1 MAILNSIRKRGVF
14 LIIIIAL
21 ALFAF
26 VLDGV
31 INSKTSGGGGEFE
44 NTVAVINGKEL
55 SREDF
60 MGKVENQQRQL
71 GPSSNTA
78 RAVQMVWDRE
88 LRSVLMEQQT
98 EALGMTVSQEEIN
111 QQLALVLANNPT
123 FQDENG
129 LYSEARMI
137 EYVASIQG
145 NDAASRQQL
154 QAWNDFIESTR
165 DGILQNNY
173 MNMVRGGLA
182 STISE
187 GEQQYR
193 FENDKVNIEY
203 AYIPYT
209 KVADDDIIISNAE
222 IEKYIRDNA
231 KQFEVDPLVD
241 IQYVKFDEE
250 PSSEDIEASRTDI
263 TARIAA
269 FDGAED
275 VTAYVNENS
284 EIGFNDNWVLQSNL
298 PAAIKDTILS
308 IPEGKI
314 YGPYQVDNTFN
325 LSKVIATRQMPD
337 SVEARHILVP
347 IGLSRTDS
355 VTRTQDQ
362 ARILADS
369 LLTVVKGNKS
379 KFEDMVTQF
388 SGDAGSIENGGKYE
402 WFPFSRMVAPFRD
415 FSFEGKVGDIG
426 VVETRFGY
434 HVIEILGQKNFQP
447 AVKVATVT
455 QAIEPSERTLSDI
468 FSQAARFEDAARNG
482 DFNAVAE
489 ENEVTANPVN
499 KIGEL
504 DANIPGIGD
513 NRGIINWAF
522 GEESEVGDVSRF
534 EINNSYVVVQLTRK
548 STEKALKSVA
558 EASAEVTPILRN
570 QKKAQQIR
578 QGITGSTVQEVA
590 SSQGESVKTAN
601 ALTRSNPTIAGAGTE
616 PAVVGAAFGKAAGE
630 TTGLIDGEY
639 GVYMV
644 RVLALNKAPDLENYA
659 SFANQLNAR
668 ASGAINNRIFEALKS
683 AADIEDNRAK
693 FY

>member
-31 INSKTSGGGGEFE
+31 INSKTGGGGEIE

-60 MGKVENQQRQL
+60 MGKVENQQRAL
-71 GPSSNTA
+71 GPGANTA

-88 LRSVLMEQQT
+88 LRTVLMEQQT

-111 QQLALVLANNPT
+111 EQLSLVLANNPT

-129 LYSEARMI
+129 LYSEAKMI

-145 NDAASRQQL
+145 NDPASRQQL

-165 DGILQNNY
+165 EGILQSNY

-182 STISE
+182 STLAE

-193 FENDKVNIEY
+193 FENDKINIEY
-203 AYIPYT
+203 VYVPYT
-209 KVADDDIIISNAE
+209 KIADEDVTVSEAE
-222 IEKYIRDNA
+222 IGQYIKANP

-241 IQYVKFDEE
+241 IQYVMFEE
-250 PSSEDIEASRTDI
+250 KPSDEDIEAGKAEVASQLD
-263 TARIAA
+263 AFAA
-269 FDGAED
+269 AED
-275 VTAYVNENS
+275 AGAYVGENS
-284 EIGFNDNWVLQSNL
+284 DNSYNDNWVLESNL
-298 PAAIKDTILS
+298 PVAIKDTILN
-308 IPEGKI
+308 IPDGSI

-325 LSKVIATRQMPD
+325 LSKVVARRQLAD
-337 SVEARHILVP
+337 SAEARHILIP
-347 IGLSRTDS
+347 LGLNPTDS
-355 VTRTQDQ
+355 ITRTPEQ
-362 ARILADS
+362 ARFLADS
-369 LLTVVKGNKS
+369 ILTVVKANKS
-379 KFEDMVTQF
+379 KFADMVTQF
-388 SGDAGSIENGGKYE
+388 SGDPGSIEKGGKYE
-402 WFPFSRMVAPFRD
+402 WFAYNRMVAPFRD
-415 FSFEGKVGDIG
+415 FSFEGEVGDMG

-434 HVIEILGQKNFQP
+434 HIIEVLGQKDFKP

-455 QAIEPSERTLSDI
+455 RNIETTEKTLTDI
-468 FSQAARFEDAARNG
+468 FSTAAKFEDAARNG
-482 DFNAVAE
+482 EFNTVAE
-489 ENEVTANPVN
+489 DGGYDAKPVN

-513 NRGIINWAF
+513 NRAIINWAF
-522 GEESEVGDVSRF
+522 GDESKVGDVSRF
-534 EINNSYVVVQLTRK
+534 DVNNSYVVVQLTRK
-548 STEKALKSVA
+548 STEKALQSVA
-558 EASAEVTPILRN
+558 EASSIVTPILRN
-570 QKKAQQIR
+570 KKKAQKIR
-578 QGITGSTVQEVA
+578 EGISGTTLQDVA
-590 SSQGESVKTAN
+590 SSQNEQVKSAS

-630 TTGLIDGEY
+630 STSLIDGEN

-644 RVLALNKAPDLENYA
+644 KVLAVNKAPDLENYA
-659 SFANQLNAR
+659 TFANTLNAN
-668 ASGAINNRIFEALKS
+668 ASGAISNRIFEALKS